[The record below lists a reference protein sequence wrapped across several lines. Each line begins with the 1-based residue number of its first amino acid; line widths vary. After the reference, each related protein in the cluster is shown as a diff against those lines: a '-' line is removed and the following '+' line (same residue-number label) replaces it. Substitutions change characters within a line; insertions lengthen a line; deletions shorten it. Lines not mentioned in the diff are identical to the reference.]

1 MFKILDGRSHFY
13 QWDLDRKLIVL
24 DKTINKV
31 YFCNRM
37 SSCSI
42 VRTVYEV
49 NGMRLVDVPNIVLQ
63 ESFKMN
69 VYGFDKNYTKHSAVF
84 EIIFRTRPEDYV
96 YTEEELKVWD
106 ELEERVAALEEG
118 GSGKEEVFYFNA
130 TISEDLSTFSTQ
142 TTFEEINREYKS
154 GKEVICKAL
163 YMNGEIQ
170 FNIISVMLDSLFV
183 FGANMLNVSMS
194 VSITADN
201 EISITNDTIMLL
213 SNLET
218 GLQHYEV
225 ITNQGLKDRLVY
237 YPTKEEME
245 AAIEAIPQPEMSG
258 YYTKTEIDNKGY
270 LTAHQDL
277 SAYALKTDIPNTS
290 SFITMAQVEGKGY
303 QTEAQVN
310 DLINTALGVIENGTY

>member
-37 SSCSI
+37 SNCSI
-42 VRTVYEV
+42 VRNVYEV

-106 ELEERVAALEEG
+106 ELEERVAALEQNG
-118 GSGKEEVFYFNA
+118 GYDMEQAIKEY
-130 TISEDLSTFSTQ
+130 
-142 TTFEEINREYKS
+142 
-154 GKEVICKAL
+154 
-163 YMNGEIQ
+163 
-170 FNIISVMLDSLFV
+170 
-183 FGANMLNVSMS
+183 NV
-194 VSITADN
+194 
-201 EISITNDTIMLL
+201 ITNDML
-213 SNLET
+213 NE
-218 GLQHYEV
+218 
-225 ITNQGLKDRLVY
+225 RLTEY
-237 YPTKEEME
+237 LTDDELDN
-245 AAIEAIPQPEMSG
+245 AIAAIPQPDMSG

-277 SAYALKTDIPNTS
+277 SAYALKTDIPNTA
-290 SFITMAQVEGKGY
+290 SFITMAQVESKGY
-303 QTEAQVN
+303 QTETQVN
-310 DLINTALGVIENGTY
+310 TLINTALGVIENGSY